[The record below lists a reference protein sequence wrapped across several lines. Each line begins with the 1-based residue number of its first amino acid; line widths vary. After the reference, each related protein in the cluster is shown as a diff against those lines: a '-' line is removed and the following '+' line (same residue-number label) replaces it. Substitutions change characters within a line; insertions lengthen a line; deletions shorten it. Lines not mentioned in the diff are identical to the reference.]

1 MRKTLCILTLGWLS
15 ALMAVAQNG
24 TEQTVIIGK
33 ATPDQRTTCI
43 DRDWRFCYGD
53 GSAAIAQPDVTS
65 GWRLLDLPHD
75 WSVET
80 EAAQA
85 AGGTVVGPFTTA
97 SIGGYQTAFTVG
109 GEGWYAKR
117 LSVKG
122 KRHRDSRQ
130 ILYFEGAYNQT
141 EVYVNGQKLHFN
153 PYGYIS
159 FRVDVSDAL
168 HEGDNW
174 LLVRVANE
182 GNNSRW
188 YAGSGIYRHV
198 WLIQTPRDAYLDSW
212 NLQATTQ
219 QQADGTWQLV
229 VEAPIEG
236 VAKGQQALQHTLYD
250 AAGRK
255 VATVSCRQSRQ
266 VLRVEQPEL
275 WSPDHPYCYQLETQ
289 LMAGRK
295 VKDRLTTRVGF
306 RSLSF
311 TADKGFLLNGQ
322 PMLIRGGCVHHDN
335 GLLGAAAFDRA
346 EVRRLQL
353 VKAQG
358 YNAVRTSHGLPSESF
373 LNACDTLGLMVVDET
388 FDQWLMEKNPDD
400 YHRFFPEHSTSD
412 LQTMIRRDRN
422 HPSIV
427 MWSIGNEIPGRIE
440 PEGLAVA
447 ERLRQTIRQLD
458 TTRPVTAA
466 ICGWDN
472 GDTWNSAGHSW
483 EQQDGKAFRSLDVGG
498 YNYLFSLYERDHGT
512 HPDRVMCGLESFP
525 KLLAQNWDLVER
537 LPYVMGDF
545 VWTAMDYLGE
555 AGIGSAAYRE
565 EGNQTMFQPWPWYNG
580 WCGDID
586 IIGQKK
592 PQSYFRDVVWRLRPV
607 TMAVE
612 RLAPAGTHQSVSM
625 WGWQLEEQSW
635 TYPDLTAGDTV
646 AVNVYSRAPQVRLY
660 VNGKAMGDQKPGRTY
675 WTCYRIPY
683 TPGTLRV
690 VNLDAAGREV
700 AGEDYQL
707 QTTGQPVALR
717 LKADRSSIS
726 TGRADLAYVTIE
738 LVDAEGRVCTSN
750 SDMTVQLSAEGDGQM
765 IAAGN
770 ASPTDMQ
777 SFRSSTPR
785 LFQGRALA
793 ILRSGDRA
801 GNIRLT
807 ATAEGLPAATIDIET
822 IP

>member
-33 ATPDQRTTCI
+33 ATPEQRTTCI

-122 KRHRDSRQ
+122 KRHRYSRQ
-130 ILYFEGAYNQT
+130 IIYFEGAYNQT

-212 NLQATTQ
+212 NLQATTH

-255 VATVSCRQSRQ
+255 VVTVSGRQSRQ

-353 VKAQG
+353 IKAQG

-373 LNACDTLGLMVVDET
+373 LNTCDTLGLMVVDET

-412 LQTMIRRDRN
+412 LQTMIRRCEELGVELLTEHRAAD
-422 HPSIV
+422 V
-427 MWSIGNEIPGRIE
+427 EVTDGRITAVIAETSGGERVRITCRACVMAIGSWICNKEVVEKVCPAFNRAEVLPSAHQNPNYTGDGLPLAEKAGAFIDWDSFCLRLMGPICSLGDRSKLDVLTHTDYTVIVDKNARRFAAE
-440 PEGLAVA
+440 PLAPRIDPFDTGVILLDHPAGKVYYLYSANSLRRAIAETQKNGDSPDFDPFGMPPLPELSVIDGWFREAMEQHPGEAAAADTVEELAAAVGLDPAA
-447 ERLRQTIRQLD
+447 LRQTVDEFNAGCAAGADWAYFKSAELLEPLAEGPFYAMGGKLATDGAFGGVRVDPSMQAYAADGSLV
-458 TTRPVTAA
+458 PGLFVT
-466 ICGWDN
+466 
-472 GDTWNSAGHSW
+472 
-483 EQQDGKAFRSLDVGG
+483 
-498 YNYLFSLYERDHGT
+498 
-512 HPDRVMCGLESFP
+512 
-525 KLLAQNWDLVER
+525 
-537 LPYVMGDF
+537 GDF
-545 VWTAMDYLGE
+545 ASGRHIVLKGVKKQVLNDMSWALASGFL
-555 AGIGSAAYRE
+555 AGASAAE
-565 EGNQTMFQPWPWYNG
+565 
-580 WCGDID
+580 
-586 IIGQKK
+586 
-592 PQSYFRDVVWRLRPV
+592 
-607 TMAVE
+607 
-612 RLAPAGTHQSVSM
+612 SV
-625 WGWQLEEQSW
+625 
-635 TYPDLTAGDTV
+635 
-646 AVNVYSRAPQVRLY
+646 
-660 VNGKAMGDQKPGRTY
+660 K
-675 WTCYRIPY
+675 
-683 TPGTLRV
+683 
-690 VNLDAAGREV
+690 
-700 AGEDYQL
+700 
-707 QTTGQPVALR
+707 
-717 LKADRSSIS
+717 
-726 TGRADLAYVTIE
+726 
-738 LVDAEGRVCTSN
+738 
-750 SDMTVQLSAEGDGQM
+750 
-765 IAAGN
+765 
-770 ASPTDMQ
+770 
-777 SFRSSTPR
+777 
-785 LFQGRALA
+785 
-793 ILRSGDRA
+793 
-801 GNIRLT
+801 
-807 ATAEGLPAATIDIET
+807 
-822 IP
+822 